1 MRINLV
7 HEGAP
12 FLEYEIR
19 QIVDHA
25 YRMRD
30 MGRDIIWENIG
41 DPVEKH
47 EQVEP
52 WIKDIVRDLV
62 SQDMSYAYCPTRGV
76 QSTREFLAAQVNAR
90 ENGVRI
96 TPDDILFFN
105 GVADAIDKI
114 YELAHRN
121 ARILLPAPIYST
133 HSSNESKR
141 GGYKP
146 LQFRLDPKNHWLPDM
161 DEVRNII
168 RYNPQISG
176 IGLVNPDNPTGIV
189 YPPAILEEFAE
200 IARQHGLFLLVDEI
214 YAHICYNGAKTFH
227 LSQYAHDVP
236 AIALRGISKE
246 YPWPGARCA
255 WMEVLNKEKDPNFA
269 TYTDSILNAKM
280 LEVCATTLPQL
291 SIPRV
296 FGSPLYPAHLKR
308 RAEIFEK
315 RANEA
320 YELFRQVPGLICH
333 RPQGAFYLSVVFE
346 DGVFHPGQ
354 RLPIANENIRHYV
367 DKLCENAPGDKRFV
381 YNLLGSKGICVVP
394 LSGSGFATDTCGF
407 RVTMLN
413 VDDDRRKAIFTEI
426 AQSVEEFLKS

>member
-7 HEGAP
+7 HEGAQ

-25 YRMRD
+25 YRLRG
-30 MGRDIIWENIG
+30 MGLDVIWENIG
-41 DPVEKH
+41 DPVAMKE
-47 EQVEP
+47 EVSP

-62 SQDMSYAYCPTRGV
+62 GQNASWGYCPTRGV
-76 QSTREFLAAQVNAR
+76 LETREFLANQVNIR
-90 ENGVRI
+90 ENGVRV
-96 TPDDILFFN
+96 TPDDIVFFN
-105 GVADAIDKI
+105 GVADAIDKV
-114 YELAHRN
+114 YELAQRN

-141 GGYKP
+141 GGYQP
-146 LQFRLDPKNHWLPDM
+146 LQFRLNPKNNWLPDM

-189 YPPAILEEFAE
+189 YPRAILEEFAE
-200 IARQHGLFLLVDEI
+200 IARQNGLFLLVDEI
-214 YAHICYNGAKTFH
+214 YVHICYNGAQTLH
-227 LSQYAHDVP
+227 LSQIAHDVP

-255 WMEVLNKEKDPNFA
+255 WMEVLNKTLDANFS
-269 TYTDSILNAKM
+269 TYIDSILNAKM
-280 LEVCATTLPQL
+280 LEVCATTLPQM
-291 SIPRV
+291 SIPLV
-296 FGSPLYPAHLKR
+296 FGSPLYPEHLVR
-308 RAEIFEK
+308 RAKTYEK

-320 YELFRQVPGLICH
+320 YELFSKIPGIICH

-346 DGVFHPGQ
+346 DGVFHPNQ
-354 RLPIANENIRHYV
+354 KLPIENASIREYV
-367 DKLCENAPGDKRFV
+367 DNLCAGAPGDKRFV

-394 LSGSGFATDTCGF
+394 LSGFATDLGGF
-407 RVTMLN
+407 RITLLN
-413 VDDDRRKAIFTEI
+413 TDDERRNRIFKEI
-426 AQSVEEFLKS
+426 ASGIEEFLNS